1 MSFGVIAAALAV
13 GLCGVGAGIGEALI
27 AISTMKGLLRNP
39 ELQSKLMVCM
49 ILFIALTESMAIY
62 GLVIALQITGAFD
75 TSVVTE
81 YLTDPKVAAMPSIVE
96 MINEAAMNIQDIA
109 TSNPMVFMAA
119 ALAVGLPGITVAI
132 ADGFLG
138 RISIENISKNGELHS
153 KFLVMTILA
162 MALLES
168 AAIYG
173 FVISL
178 QVLGPVTDQIDG
190 VAQVVIDAVSK
201 IR

>member
-13 GLCGVGAGIGEALI
+13 GLGGIGAGIGEALI

-62 GLVIALQITGAFD
+62 GLVIALQIAGN
-75 TSVVTE
+75 
-81 YLTDPKVAAMPSIVE
+81 P
-96 MINEAAMNIQDIA
+96 IA
-109 TSNPMVFMAA
+109 DEQPFTCLAA
-119 ALAVGLPGITVAI
+119 ALAVGLPGLTVAI

-138 RISIENISKNGELHS
+138 RVSIENISKNGELHS

-173 FVISL
+173 FVIAL
-178 QVLGPVTDQIDG
+178 NLLP
-190 VAQVVIDAVSK
+190 
-201 IR
+201 